1 MLDAVVEYEHWSQ
14 TAWVDPNSAT
24 CYASLG
30 KLLSKPQ
37 FLPLK
42 NGHNDNSTQPTGLLW
57 GLINTAK
64 AYGLVPTCPPILAA
78 DS

>member
-1 MLDAVVEYEHWSQ
+1 MLDEVVDYEHWSQ
-14 TAWVDPNSAT
+14 TACVDPISAA
-24 CYASLG
+24 CCASLG

-42 NGHNDNSTQPTGLLW
+42 NGRNDNSTQPTGLLW

-64 AYGLVPTCPPILAA
+64 AYGLVPAHSPILAA